1 MFNLFRSKKTVD
13 PIIDSPEEHHIQLPG
28 FEIAISKTIK
38 TVFLID
44 GTGAGANPEGGKA
57 LKDLELWLK
66 DQGYFLHGVSLSAPL
81 PVEKPKD
88 PELAR
93 EIEKAKNGEV

>member
-1 MFNLFRSKKTVD
+1 MFNFLKRKPPE
-13 PIIDSPEEHHIQLPG
+13 PITDSPEEHHIQIPG
-28 FEIAISKTIK
+28 IEIAFHNTTKTA
-38 TVFLID
+38 FMID
-44 GTGAGANPEGGKA
+44 MTGTGAGDDGGKA
-57 LKDLELWLK
+57 LKDLELWLR
-66 DQGYFLHGVSLSAPL
+66 DQGWFLHCVALSAPL